1 MLPVAAGD
9 VVVQGEDLGR
19 WVTAQRLGWE
29 QLLPVQPWLLENTL
43 KVTPAGEE
51 ERPVKRTQDTM
62 WTLNL
67 AAARQFHTC
76 EGHLRVSRKH
86 GEHLETQDA
95 LSGRQGGA
103 DGAWWPS
110 SGRGSTTPSNALGS
124 SPSNA
129 GQSSMSSACA
139 GRRPGRRTREGAGI
153 RWGSGSISGPAGD

>member
-1 MLPVAAGD
+1 MGRRVQRCYRLVQNHVQAGGMLPVAAGD
-9 VVVQGEDLGR
+9 VVVQGKDLGR

-76 EGHLRVSRKH
+76 EGNLRVPRKH
-86 GEHLETQDA
+86 GEHLETEDA

-103 DGAWWPS
+103 DGGVVAKLGTWLD
-110 SGRGSTTPSNALGS
+110 NALKR
-124 SPSNA
+124 A
-129 GQSSMSSACA
+129 GKLPEQ
-139 GRRPGRRTREGAGI
+139 RRTDLDELGM
-153 RWGSGSISGPAGD
+153 RW